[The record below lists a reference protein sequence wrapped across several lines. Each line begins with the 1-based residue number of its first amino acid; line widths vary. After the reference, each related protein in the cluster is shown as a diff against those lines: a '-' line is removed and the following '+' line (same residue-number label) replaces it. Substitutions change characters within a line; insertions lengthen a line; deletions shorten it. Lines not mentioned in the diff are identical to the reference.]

1 MARKVRLPLDMG
13 NEVYVRTIEELKEN
27 YNSEKVTEY
36 FLDGRLLTWLNDK
49 YYEEEAVQ
57 VQELTEQEN
66 KDNLA
71 ARLGKIFGIEIQE
84 DVDVEN
90 LEIRRE
96 KLDKLR
102 LITADDTILDNV
114 DSVAFSQDELG
125 DLLDNGT
132 EVIYLCGEKF
142 RIPLSVKN
150 VRYIGVNK
158 PVIDFSSKNE
168 SEFEANGI
176 TFEGCILPAV
186 SKSKVEEA
194 SISYSQIESE
204 PEEIYEDNECD
215 DEEEFTDDKF
225 FKYEITGNWVKL
237 TKYLVQNS
245 YDSTRS
251 CIIDINRVIKIPDIV
266 NEISER
272 AFEGCSTEKIVIPQ
286 SVTIIGDRAFLNCRN
301 LKQINLPDK
310 MKRLG
315 GPIKSS
321 YYSLSRPSI
330 EESSCISVF
339 QGCNSLESIKIPEG
353 IDRNGPYCFYNCTN
367 LKNVALP
374 NSLTRID
381 NNAFQ
386 DCKSLEEIKIPEGV
400 TCIYENAF
408 QGCVSLEEIKIPE
421 GVTKINNNA
430 FADCTNLKKVYLPN
444 SLGKS
449 KGLPIFIFCE
459 DVFSNCKNVVIEYNG
474 KKYKY
479 GQLKSLDIAIKNA
492 TNADRFQGKRNF

>member
-1 MARKVRLPLDMG
+1 MAKKVKFPLDMG
-13 NEVYVRTIEELKEN
+13 NEVYVRTLEELKEN
-27 YNSEKVTEY
+27 YDTEKVTEY
-36 FLDGRLLTWLNDK
+36 FLDGRLLTWLNDR
-49 YYEEEAVQ
+49 YYEEEAAAVG
-57 VQELTEQEN
+57 ELAELGDKE
-66 KDNLA
+66 NLA
-71 ARLGKIFGIEIQE
+71 AKLGKIFGIEIQD

-102 LITADDTILDNV
+102 LITADDNVLDNV
-114 DSVAFSQDELG
+114 DSVAFSQDELC
-125 DLLDNGT
+125 DLLDNST

-142 RIPLSVKN
+142 RIPLGVKN
-150 VRYIGVNK
+150 IRYIGVNK
-158 PVIDFSSKNE
+158 PVIDFGSKTE
-168 SEFEANGI
+168 SDFEANGI

-186 SKSKVEEA
+186 SESEVEES

-204 PEEIYEDNECD
+204 PEKIYEDNEEEYNDECD

-225 FKYEITGNWVKL
+225 FKYEVTDNWVKL
-237 TKYLVQNS
+237 TKYLAQNS

-272 AFEGCSTEKIVIPQ
+272 AFEGCSTHKIVIPQ

-353 IDRNGPYCFYNCTN
+353 IDRIGPYCFYNCTN

-386 DCKSLEEIKIPEGV
+386 GCKSLEEIKIPEGV
-400 TCIYENAF
+400 TAI
-408 QGCVSLEEIKIPE
+408 GD
-421 GVTKINNNA
+421 NA
-430 FADCTNLKKVYLPN
+430 FADCTNLKKVYLPD
-444 SLGKS
+444 SLGRS
-449 KGLPIFIFCE
+449 EFLPIFIFCE
-459 DVFSNCKNVVIEYNG
+459 YVFSNCENVVVEYCC
-474 KKYKY
+474 KQYKY

-492 TNADRFQGKRNF
+492 KTVKPQARRNL